1 MKVALLAV
9 VIVGIAAGLAIPTA
23 RPVAVAPA
31 SAAPA
36 DTSVATVIDRAAS
49 GHFLTVADVN
59 EEPIRFVVDTG
70 ADIVALTQED
80 ARRAHVDF
88 DPLAFEVFT
97 APDARCEVSPDEFE
111 SAETVDFIVPALSL
125 TVFAFFLVFGML
137 AIEPDVIESW
147 VGHPPRYLPSVE
159 QWVPVSRELF
169 QVSVFLAGFAGLYFT
184 VYAVTVST
192 YRDQFFSS
200 LSRELEQAI
209 GVYTVYET
217 LRHED
222 EDETEVAAKT

>member
-36 DTSVATVIDRAAS
+36 DTPVATVIDRAAS
-49 GHFLTVADVN
+49 GHFLAVADVN

-88 DPLAFEVFT
+88 DPLAFDVIGHGASGEVRGQEVRIESIVLDGKR
-97 APDARCEVSPDEFE
+97 ASNVHGVVLEGGEVSLLGQ
-111 SAETVDFIVPALSL
+111 S
-125 TVFAFFLVFGML
+125 
-137 AIEPDVIESW
+137 
-147 VGHPPRYLPSVE
+147 YLRHIANV
-159 QWVPVSRELF
+159 QI
-169 QVSVFLAGFAGLYFT
+169 QGDT
-184 VYAVTVST
+184 M
-192 YRDQFFSS
+192 
-200 LSRELEQAI
+200 
-209 GVYTVYET
+209 T
-217 LRHED
+217 LR
-222 EDETEVAAKT
+222 